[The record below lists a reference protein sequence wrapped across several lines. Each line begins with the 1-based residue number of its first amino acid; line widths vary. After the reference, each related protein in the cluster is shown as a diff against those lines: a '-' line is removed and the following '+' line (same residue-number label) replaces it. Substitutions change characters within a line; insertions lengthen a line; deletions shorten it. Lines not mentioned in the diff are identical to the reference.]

1 MNVYLVYFREV
12 LYEYEEPEV
21 IVENLGVFSTM
32 ELANKFIN
40 NYEYESHGELHIQ
53 TLELDNI

>member
-21 IVENLGVFSTM
+21 RVENLGVFSTM
-32 ELANKFIN
+32 ELANKFVK
-40 NYEYESHGELHIQ
+40 NYKYETHGEVGIQ
-53 TLELDNI
+53 TLELDRK